1 MKAKL
6 EFDLDDPDDRMAHF
20 RCTKSLDMA
29 LVLFEI
35 LENTRKGIAYKIEG
49 NNITDPYEALDL
61 VMEKIWEDA
70 GAHNVNINELIN

>member
-1 MKAKL
+1 MKATL
-6 EFDLDDPDDRMAHF
+6 RFNLDDPDDRMAHF

-70 GAHNVNINELIN
+70 RTHNVNIDELIN